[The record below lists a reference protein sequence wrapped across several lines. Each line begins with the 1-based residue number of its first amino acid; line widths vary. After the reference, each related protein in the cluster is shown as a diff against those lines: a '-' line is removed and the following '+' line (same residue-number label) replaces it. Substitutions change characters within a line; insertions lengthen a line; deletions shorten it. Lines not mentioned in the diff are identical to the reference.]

1 MAALLAGAAP
11 AVALHVG
18 RNGGDAGERAQH
30 VLVREAERTVR
41 GEESEVCGRV

>member
-18 RNGGDAGERAQH
+18 RNGVDAGERAQH